1 MLPTSALGDGQSQ
14 IRILSWHLDWPIKLQ
29 GFSAHPSG
37 QASYSWSFGLL
48 SGLLPNPPLK
58 TIGKRWQSRSAA
70 DILTLKTGSFDRNF
84 DGSVKAKMHQGE
96 IFTGYPR
103 TRVHLVVCE
112 PTFPPDADRG
122 TAVLYESTGDSIG
135 RVRPFPG
142 FAFSTVCGF
151 QQDVVLMSQHT
162 KVWQE
167 KKAVVPR
174 EWSWWMK
181 PGKSAI
187 WLKTSVESV
196 HIRGYYMMVRCDSL
210 TWYLLRSLRNL
221 WAGPLWR
228 QTQSYRKYKSLPV
241 LNDNYVFN
249 QEL

>member
-1 MLPTSALGDGQSQ
+1 MASFQ
-14 IRILSWHLDWPIKLQ
+14 IRCRKQSEKDD
-29 GFSAHPSG
+29 S
-37 QASYSWSFGLL
+37 
-48 SGLLPNPPLK
+48 N
-58 TIGKRWQSRSAA
+58 SRSAA
-70 DILTLKTGSFDRNF
+70 DILTLNIGSFDQDF
-84 DGSVKAKMHQGE
+84 DGSETAKMHRGE
-96 IFTGYPR
+96 IITGYPW

-122 TAVLYESTGDSIG
+122 TAVLYEPTGDSLAESG
-135 RVRPFPG
+135 LSQALFFP
-142 FAFSTVCGF
+142 VCGF

-162 KVWQE
+162 KVIVWQG

-181 PGKSAI
+181 PGKSVI

-196 HIRGYYMMVRCDSL
+196 HIRGYYTMVRCDSL

-228 QTQSYRKYKSLPV
+228 QARSYRKYKSLPA

-249 QEL
+249 QEI